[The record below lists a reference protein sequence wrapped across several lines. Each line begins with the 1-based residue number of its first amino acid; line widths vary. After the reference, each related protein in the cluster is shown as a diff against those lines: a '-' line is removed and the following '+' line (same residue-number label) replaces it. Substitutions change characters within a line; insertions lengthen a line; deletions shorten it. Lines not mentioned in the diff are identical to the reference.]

1 MKFIEELTVWDSASA
16 KNHIYYVDDAK
27 TRMVAYIK
35 NGTTELFRFKRPIQ
49 FSTKGRKFRVLATPG
64 EPDSV
69 YFGTPTPDLTKS
81 QSPTTIE
88 VKGSKGETYFL
99 NKVGDKFA
107 CSCPGFQFR
116 RKCRH
121 VEQLLEKET
130 TNA

>member
-1 MKFIEELTVWDSASA
+1 MKFIEETTEWADGYA
-16 KNHIYYVDDAK
+16 NHIYYVDDAG
-27 TRMVAYIK
+27 TRMVGYIK
-35 NGTTELFRFKRPIQ
+35 HGTTALFKFKRPIAY
-49 FSTKGRKFRVLATPG
+49 SSKGRKFRKVNIKG
-64 EPDSV
+64 ESDSV
-69 YFGTPTPDLTKS
+69 YFGTPTKDLTENR
-81 QSPTTIE
+81 SPATIE

-130 TNA
+130 ANA